1 MPEQPHPHL
10 IIADSDSVTTPL
22 SSFDLLVIVE
32 PDAEEWMNLDEAHF
46 PEILDDINQ
55 GVADELFPDED
66 DLVRPPHVVYVKIS
80 PVEYFYRAV
89 DALFVDVLFDTEDN
103 LTHLGFYARGL
114 AAAQPRWRV
123 VVIGATFENEVMRIA
138 NLFQEAGLGTTV
150 LTRYCLSEKAFI
162 NLDELLS
169 GA

>member
-1 MPEQPHPHL
+1 MLEQSHL
-10 IIADSDSVTTPL
+10 HLTITAADAVTTPL

-46 PEILDDINQ
+46 PNILHEINQ
-55 GVADELFPDED
+55 GIVDELFPDED

-80 PVEYFYRAV
+80 PVDYFLPAV
-89 DALFVDVLFDTEDN
+89 DELIIDAFFDFADD
-103 LTHLGFYARGL
+103 LVHLGFYARGV
-114 AAAQPRWRV
+114 AAVQPDWKV
-123 VVIGATFENEVMRIA
+123 VVIGATFENEVIQVA

-169 GA
+169 GT